1 MKVRPVLTLA
11 LLILCCSVAQAADS
25 TSETPQEPVSFPASY
40 KVMTVSNG
48 GTITGVVKFSGDV
61 PAMKQL
67 EISKNPEVC
76 AKTDKFEEHLMVG
89 EGNVLKNAFVYL
101 VDISQGVDFPK
112 KNAAGKRM
120 TYEIDQNG
128 CQFIPH
134 VNVVPVG
141 KKLTMKNSD
150 GILHNIHLFSKK
162 GYNQAQP
169 KTRRKLRIAAAKKP
183 EGPIPIRCDIHGWM
197 NGWLIYINHPY
208 YAVTNEKGE
217 YKIENVPPGTY
228 KLAWWQEACGT
239 NKEMPAS
246 VTVAAGGTVKQDFTV
261 TLRKKK

>member
-169 KTRRKLRIAAAKKP
+169 KTRRKLRIAAAKKA

-239 NKEMPAS
+239 NKEMPTS
-246 VTVAAGGTVKQDFTV
+246 VTVAAGSTAKQDFTL